1 MPRSIVAGNWKMHTT
16 LREAAA
22 LAAEVAAG
30 AASPLLPAVAGDSE
44 SGGIEL
50 ILCPPFVSLA
60 AVRDAVAGSPVA
72 VGAQNMH
79 FEPSGAFTG
88 EVSAPMLQG
97 LCQYV
102 ILGHSERR
110 QLFGET
116 DEQVNLKTRA
126 ALLAGLRPIVC
137 VGETLEQRESG
148 QAADVVEGQVLA
160 GVADAPDITEVVIA
174 YEPVWAIGA
183 GRAATPE
190 IAQDIMGGAILDAL
204 RDLFGDAAASV
215 PLLYG
220 GSVNPNNAADFA
232 AQPAIHGALVG
243 GASLQA
249 PQFMQVAAAIAA
261 AKG

>member
-1 MPRSIVAGNWKMHTT
+1 MPRLIVAGNWKMNTT
-16 LREAAA
+16 VGEAAA

-30 AASPLLPAVAGDSE
+30 AASPLLPAAAAAD
-44 SGGIEL
+44 GGVEL

-60 AVRDAVAGSPVA
+60 AVRDAVAGGPVA

-79 FEPSGAFTG
+79 HEPSGAFTG

-137 VGETLEQRESG
+137 VGETLAQRESG

-160 GVADAPDITEVVIA
+160 GLADAPDITGVVIA
-174 YEPVWAIGA
+174 YEPVWAIGT

-190 IAQDIMGGAILDAL
+190 IAQEIMGGAILDAL

-220 GSVNPNNAADFA
+220 GSVNPGNAAAFA
-232 AQPAIHGALVG
+232 VQPAIHGALVG

-249 PQFMQVAAAIAA
+249 GPFLQVAAAVAA
-261 AKG
+261 AK